1 MTTSAGKK
9 VPWHLVVPMSVI
21 LTICLANIL
30 AMYVTSEQPQVAEF
44 SGPTMGTRYSV
55 SVATDGKTANWPP
68 DVEVVQRQV
77 DERLAEIN
85 RRMSTYDPE
94 SELSR
99 FNRLN
104 SSEWFVVSAET
115 AEVVAAALEIA
126 ERTSGAFDPTVG
138 PIVNLWGFGPDKG
151 RTDPP
156 SDDMI
161 KDTLAR
167 VGYEKVSVRID
178 PPALKKSISEVYLD
192 LSGIAKGYASDA
204 ISELLD
210 ELGFSNTM
218 VEIGGEVRTRGTK
231 AGGMPWRIGVEQP
244 EDRDRHIHTAVNLLN
259 AGMATSG
266 DYRIFF
272 QHEGVRYSHTIDAV
286 TGRPVQH
293 DLAAVSVIAAT
304 CMEADALA
312 TALLVMGDEKG
323 YDWCLERDISA
334 MFLVRHGEQIIERA
348 TPKFQKRI
356 VTK

>member
-1 MTTSAGKK
+1 MTTSADKPFR
-9 VPWHLVVPMSVI
+9 VSFWVVLSLIVLVGVLCGLLIPSTSNPR
-21 LTICLANIL
+21 TIRTL
-30 AMYVTSEQPQVAEF
+30 
-44 SGPTMGTRYSV
+44 SGQTMGTQYTVRI
-55 SVATDGKTANWPP
+55 APELPP
-68 DVEVVQRQV
+68 DAGRIWRQV

-104 SSEWFVVSAET
+104 SSDWFAVSAET

-126 ERTSGAFDPTVG
+126 EQTSGAFDPTVG

-151 RTDPP
+151 RTKPP
-156 SDDMI
+156 SDDVVE
-161 KDTLAR
+161 DTLAR
-167 VGYEKVSVRID
+167 VGYKKVSVRID
-178 PPALKKSISEVYLD
+178 PPALKKSIPEVYLD

-204 ISELLD
+204 ISELLN
-210 ELGFSNTM
+210 EVGFSNTM
-218 VEIGGEVRTRGTK
+218 VEIGGEVRARGAK
-231 AGGMPWRIGVEQP
+231 ADGMPWRIGVEQP
-244 EDRDRHIHTAVNLLN
+244 EDRGRLIHAAVNLVN

-266 DYRIFF
+266 DYRNFF
-272 QHEGVRYSHTIDAV
+272 EHDGVRYSHTIDSL

-293 DLAAVSVIAAT
+293 DLAAVSVIVAT

-323 YDWCLERDISA
+323 YDWCIARDISA

-348 TPKFQKRI
+348 TPGFQKRI
-356 VTK
+356 VTE